1 MKFRKLITSAL
12 AAMLAVSVTA
22 CGSSSGSDTPA
33 QSTAETA
40 VSEMNIVSSDN
51 LSETSEIRETLNIG
65 YSSIWESL
73 TPFRTNANN
82 KNLYSYALYETLAKK
97 TAEGEY
103 IPWTAKSWT
112 MHEDGVTCD
121 VELFGNITDSN
132 GNHITAEDVVWFLN
146 ESALRGLK
154 PSFTN
159 LDTAEVTGDT
169 TFTVTLKKDMYGSWE
184 KILTDTFVFSRKELE
199 ASGDE
204 FAMHPITTSAYVVE
218 EYTPQSSLTLKLR
231 DDYWNTEAAAVNRSN
246 VREVTFQQIS
256 EASQAGIAMEK
267 GVVDAFINIDANTLK
282 QFVPD
287 SNYLIHKGLSANGV
301 QLYFSGVDSKQIQQD
316 VHLRRA
322 IAYIINA
329 EAIIQAVY
337 GGYAS
342 LMHDVNPEVN
352 DGYLEEWKS
361 EEYFPYDPEKAKEEL
376 KQSGYKGE
384 DLILMCSS
392 NASMSRMAQMI
403 QNNCLEIGINLKLS
417 TLDNAGFS
425 AQRLDGNN
433 YDLIIISNGADSLT
447 NFWNTRFDSTTYKL
461 GDATSRNDQT
471 LTDLIH
477 QAGTH
482 DGFNKENI
490 NLVRNYINDN
500 MYGYGVAHPQSLDLI
515 NAGVNAKEY
524 VETSFGTVDLLASV
538 Y

>member
-204 FAMHPITTSAYVVE
+204 FAMHPI
-218 EYTPQSSLTLKLR
+218 
-231 DDYWNTEAAAVNRSN
+231 
-246 VREVTFQQIS
+246 
-256 EASQAGIAMEK
+256 
-267 GVVDAFINIDANTLK
+267 
-282 QFVPD
+282 
-287 SNYLIHKGLSANGV
+287 
-301 QLYFSGVDSKQIQQD
+301 
-316 VHLRRA
+316 
-322 IAYIINA
+322 
-329 EAIIQAVY
+329 
-337 GGYAS
+337 
-342 LMHDVNPEVN
+342 
-352 DGYLEEWKS
+352 
-361 EEYFPYDPEKAKEEL
+361 
-376 KQSGYKGE
+376 
-384 DLILMCSS
+384 
-392 NASMSRMAQMI
+392 
-403 QNNCLEIGINLKLS
+403 
-417 TLDNAGFS
+417 
-425 AQRLDGNN
+425 
-433 YDLIIISNGADSLT
+433 
-447 NFWNTRFDSTTYKL
+447 
-461 GDATSRNDQT
+461 
-471 LTDLIH
+471 
-477 QAGTH
+477 
-482 DGFNKENI
+482 
-490 NLVRNYINDN
+490 
-500 MYGYGVAHPQSLDLI
+500 
-515 NAGVNAKEY
+515 
-524 VETSFGTVDLLASV
+524 
-538 Y
+538 